1 MKILI
6 ISTVGLIYDG
16 ITSVI
21 LNNVSAM
28 DRTGLEIHIAG
39 TIRVD
44 DGIRRKFE
52 ELGCR
57 MVSLPNRKKNTLRYF
72 FRLAGYIRRE
82 RIEVVHANGNSAT
95 LAIEMLTAMLGGC
108 RKRIAHSHNT
118 RCDQVRADKMLRPL
132 FYRLYTEALAC
143 GKDAGRWMF
152 GDRPFTVLNNGRD
165 IGTYKYDPAVRESMR
180 ARLGIRKE
188 PVFAHV
194 GGFVPQKNHSFLT
207 EVYEEIA
214 KKMPEVRFFFVG
226 DGPLRNE
233 IEEKAGNL
241 EIGNRTSFTGIVKN
255 VSEYLQAFDV
265 MVFPSLFEGL
275 PLAVI
280 EWQLA
285 GLPCLI
291 SDTVT
296 DECVI
301 SDSVSFFS
309 LNRSPAEWADEA
321 INMAKTQDRMAI
333 SETAAKKAMERGYD
347 INDSAAQLR
356 AIYMKR

>member
-28 DRTGLEIHIAG
+28 DRTGLEIHIAE

-57 MVSLPNRKKNTLRYF
+57 MVGLPDRKKNTLRYF

-82 RIEVVHANGNSAT
+82 HIEAVHANGNSAT
-95 LAIEMLTAMLGGC
+95 LAIEMLASLLGGC

-143 GKDAGRWMF
+143 GKDAGRWLF
-152 GDRPFTVLNNGRD
+152 GDRPFTVLKNGRD
-165 IGTYKYDPAVRESMR
+165 IGTYRYDPTVRESMR
-180 ARLGIRKE
+180 VRLGIKKE

-194 GGFVPQKNHSFLT
+194 GGFVPQKNHTFLA
-207 EVYEEIA
+207 EIYGEIA
-214 KKMPEVRFFFVG
+214 KRMPEARFFFVG
-226 DGPLRNE
+226 DGPLRKE
-233 IEEKAGNL
+233 IEEKAGKL
-241 EIGNRTSFTGIVKN
+241 GIGDRTSFTGIVEN

-265 MVFPSLFEGL
+265 MIFPSLFEGL

-291 SDTVT
+291 SDVIT

-301 SDSVSFFS
+301 SENVCFFS
-309 LNRSPAEWADEA
+309 LDKSPAKWAEEA
-321 INMAKTQDRMAI
+321 INMAIKQNKTAR
-333 SETAAKKAMERGYD
+333 SETAVRITEERGYD
-347 INDSAAQLR
+347 IADSAAQLR
-356 AIYMKR
+356 AIYLR